1 MNALAQI
8 PPGPQNDAVLFEES
22 QRFTQWW
29 IWALTGIPIIAGIMA
44 LLSVPRA
51 VWRVEPVLYAVVP
64 VMVLVPLIFGLS
76 ELHVTITPGWL
87 HLRYTPFFVNKH
99 IPLVELASF
108 EASRYNFWL
117 AGYGIHYV
125 PIRYGW
131 VYNVRGLD
139 GIQLRLVSGKRMLI
153 GTQRPQEFLN
163 ALAQGGAHQR

>member
-1 MNALAQI
+1 MNALSQF
-8 PPGPQNDAVLFEES
+8 PPSPQNDAILFEES

-29 IWALTGIPIIAGIMA
+29 IWALALIPVFAGVVAFVNI
-44 LLSVPRA
+44 PRA
-51 VWRVEPVLYAVVP
+51 HGQVDPALYAIIP
-64 VMVLVPLIFGLS
+64 VMVLVPLIFAFS

-87 HLRYTPFFVNKH
+87 HLRYTPYFVNRR
-99 IPLVELASF
+99 IPLAEVAQF
-108 EASRYNFWL
+108 ENIRYNFWV

-139 GIQLRLVSGKRMLI
+139 GIQLRLASGKRMLI

-163 ALAQGGAHQR
+163 ALAQGGAHPR

>member
-1 MNALAQI
+1 MNALTNI
-8 PPGPQNDAVLFEES
+8 PPRPRNDAVLFEES

-29 IWALTGIPIIAGIMA
+29 IWALTLGPTIAVAVIFASVHKALRLAGPATFIPVIAVLIAPA
-44 LLSVPRA
+44 L
-51 VWRVEPVLYAVVP
+51 
-64 VMVLVPLIFGLS
+64 IGLS
-76 ELHVTITPGWL
+76 DLHVTVTPGWL

-99 IPLVELASF
+99 IPRAELASF
-108 EASRYNFWL
+108 EAIRYQFWL

-131 VYNVRGLD
+131 VYNVSGLD

-153 GTQRPQEFLN
+153 GTRRPQEFMN